1 MSGFVGL
8 GAALLL
14 MVAIVAF
21 IALTL
26 WLVDRTGG
34 GCIIIALLLVTIG
47 GIAQVKTVQPDKVQP
62 VFNLQI
68 ADGDSFFVGGQG
80 VLAHDNSIVSP
91 TEKPFDGV
99 PAIEDPSKR
108 PGL

>member
-47 GIAQVKTVQPDKVQP
+47 GIALFGYLGWTGA
-62 VFNLQI
+62 LW
-68 ADGDSFFVGGQG
+68 G
-80 VLAHDNSIVSP
+80 VV
-91 TEKPFDGV
+91 
-99 PAIEDPSKR
+99 R
-108 PGL
+108 